1 MPHTLLHMQ
10 SFDAMNLMSDE
21 YTAAEYFNNPNASN
35 NTNSNT
41 PVFNYGRFFYSDDFT
56 NRYIAPVLPSPPY
69 TTVCV
74 SGHWVFP
81 SYGLGANAG
90 ETPFIQFRDNLANAV
105 QVEIRAAYVPL
116 HSRVEFRAYRGTTLI
131 ATSSM
136 KVPGGTNS
144 WVWFSVLVTV
154 NSVAGNVKMRIG
166 PASVL
171 DVDFTGNTQNTANAR
186 IDQVRLGRISGGS
199 HVGLD
204 NLFITSAL
212 VTDTPL
218 TERRIH
224 GAILPT
230 GNDTVQWTPSANT
243 NWQNVNDATPNGDTN
258 YNSSNTSGQQ
268 DTFATSWPSIGNV
281 VHAVKSSVSARKEDA
296 GTQNIQHV
304 LKIGSTSYASGN
316 KLLDTAYRRTTET
329 WLTNPA
335 TGTDWAQSDFN
346 SSFTFG
352 YKVA

>member
-1 MPHTLLHMQ
+1 MAHTLLHMQ
-10 SFDAMNLMSDE
+10 SFDALGSMSDE
-21 YTAAEYFNNPNASN
+21 YTAAEYSFNFGTAT
-35 NTNSNT
+35 NTFGVLS
-41 PVFNYGRFFYSDDFT
+41 VFGYGRFADFRST
-56 NRYIAPVLPSPPY
+56 TGYIAPLLPAPPY
-69 TTVCV
+69 TTLCV
-74 SGHWVFP
+74 SGHFCF
-81 SYGLGANAG
+81 SDYGLGASSG
-90 ETPFIQFRDNLANAV
+90 ETTFIQFWDGSANAV

-136 KVPGGTNS
+136 KVSGGSNNWT
-144 WVWFSVLVTV
+144 WLSVLVTV
-154 NSVAGNVKMRIG
+154 NSSTGRVKMRIG

-171 DVDFTGNTQNTANAR
+171 DVDFTGNTQNTANTR
-186 IDQVRLGRISGGS
+186 IDQVRIGRITGGS
-199 HVGLD
+199 AVSVD
-204 NLFITSAL
+204 NFFITSAL
-212 VTDTPL
+212 SSDTPL

-230 GNDTVQWTPSANT
+230 GNETVQWTPSTGT
-243 NWQNVNDATPNGDTN
+243 NWQNVDDATPGGDTD

-268 DTFATSWPSIGNV
+268 DTFVTSWPTVGNTI
-281 VHAVKSSVSARKEDA
+281 HAVKSSVCARKDDA
-296 GTQNIQHV
+296 GTQNIQHI

-316 KLLDTAYRRTTET
+316 KLLGSTYIRTTET

-335 TGTDWAQSDFN
+335 TTANWAQGDFN